1 MAIDLR
7 EPGRKAITG
16 AGRRNRLEPRD
27 MDKREE
33 EYRLALE
40 VVDLAKAGIVSD
52 NHFLSAAIGQLVPAE
67 ARRDLPQTRALSTD
81 ARFLYIDS
89 TKLLAQFV
97 SEGTP
102 PEHDLMHTILHCV
115 FLHPFVDS
123 QIREADWDLACDI
136 ACELLVMQ
144 ICGPRE
150 GTRGADIE
158 RALKKV
164 ALEVSDSITAERVYA
179 ALRSGAFDE
188 ERESWCGLFAAD
200 DHSPWYGERLSL
212 RTGDAEDGDGDGGAD
227 ATDAPANAVRLVDAA
242 GIEQDEAGSDE
253 PDDWHDEHEGGP
265 DDASPEGHPT
275 AGGEAIDD
283 GSPLPEGA
291 GESPEDAGPG
301 YCDGSGD
308 NGGKDVPEDDGRE
321 PGEDAGNRRNRDG
334 SHGGTD
340 ARHVDGL
347 HQHGTG
353 TGSDEMG
360 ADAVS
365 GRQHRQMHVL
375 DGTAPAA
382 ASPAARS
389 ELEQSWRKLGR
400 SMSVNLRTIS
410 RKMDGS
416 MDALLEGLDEA
427 NRQTVDYREFLRRF
441 AVPSEVMEV
450 SPDEF
455 DMVFYTYGL
464 SLYGNMPLIEPL
476 ENRIDKRI
484 RDFVIAIDTSGS
496 VYGEQVREFVAL
508 TYDVLKSTETFD
520 ERVRVRIV
528 QCDSKIRHIDEIDS
542 LEEVR
547 RWCGKMRIYGGGG
560 TDFRPVFEYVDELVE
575 EGGFRDLGGLIYF
588 TDGCGTYPERVPRY
602 KTAFVFCDDGHR
614 DEIVPN
620 WAMQVVI
627 EPSQLESVDWR
638 RGGTGDQP
646 GKAAAAGTGESDEK
660 EPSDQEEI

>member
-1 MAIDLR
+1 
-7 EPGRKAITG
+7 
-16 AGRRNRLEPRD
+16 
-27 MDKREE
+27 MDKHEE

-52 NHFLSAAIGQLVPAE
+52 NHFLSAAVGQLVPAE
-67 ARRDLPQTRALSTD
+67 ARRDPPQTRALSTD

-89 TKLLAQFV
+89 GKLLSQFV
-97 SEGTP
+97 TEGTP
-102 PEHDLMHTILHCV
+102 PERDLMHTILHCV

-144 ICGPRE
+144 VCGPRE

-164 ALEVSDSITAERVYA
+164 ALEVRDSITAERVYA
-179 ALRSGAFDE
+179 ALRSGALDE
-188 ERESWCGLFAAD
+188 ERESWSELFAAD
-200 DHSPWYGERLSL
+200 DHSPWYGERLSIW
-212 RTGDAEDGDGDGGAD
+212 TPAPDGGDGDGDAAEDARAD
-227 ATDAPANAVRLVDAA
+227 SGRLQKAA
-242 GIEQDEAGSDE
+242 GRKQDETGSDE
-253 PDDWHDEHEGGP
+253 SDEQEDVP
-265 DDASPEGHPT
+265 DDAAPEGHPT

-291 GESPEDAGPG
+291 GEAPEGAGPG
-301 YCDGSGD
+301 SGDGSGD
-308 NGGKDVPEDDGRE
+308 DGGKDVPEDDGRE
-321 PGEDAGNRRNRDG
+321 PGEDAGIRRDSDG
-334 SHGGTD
+334 SHGEAG
-340 ARHVDGL
+340 ARRMNGL

-353 TGSDEMG
+353 TGSDEMA

-365 GRQHRQMHVL
+365 DRQHRQMRAL
-375 DGTAPAA
+375 DGIAPAA
-382 ASPAARS
+382 TSPAART

-416 MDALLEGLDEA
+416 MDTLLEGLDEA
-427 NRQTVDYREFLRRF
+427 DRQTIDYREFLRRF

-575 EGGFRDLGGLIYF
+575 DGGFRDLGGLIYF
-588 TDGCGTYPERVPRY
+588 TDGCGTYPEWVPSY
-602 KTAFVFCDDGHR
+602 KTAFVFCDDGR
-614 DEIVPN
+614 REEIVPS
-620 WAMQVVI
+620 WAIQVVI

-638 RGGTGDQP
+638 RCGTGDQT
-646 GKAAAAGTGESDEK
+646 GKAAAAGTVEDEEK